1 MKRLILNTGSPVTVL
16 FSPHAGIFP
25 PSTLDD
31 EVARLLQR
39 DHENIL
45 KITCSGQLNHWCPV
59 MTAAKL
65 RIDSDSAKRR
75 AVCSSC
81 KGISKIQSLSSIT
94 KEIDLSELLSAENEL
109 DVASMVDSINEEN
122 WRDFTYE
129 GLPLG
134 AWSAYNAMI
143 DFKSPSPS
151 ARPDAFLRYK
161 ADLGGA
167 LKSAIAA
174 RNLSQQTNIAEALA
188 HSFEYSSPRA
198 FLGVLSRLGVSTF
211 SFYGDG
217 HREFR
222 HRLLTVAPAKKFP
235 DLRIDVRYRRGLE
248 DALTKHEIALVRS
261 HLEGIIQGK
270 GELEYSPPPTKRD
283 LRSSLRIADFQ
294 KSVLVL
300 TSSPDEVEASLIA
313 GLRPDHLSQDNDI
326 EFIQNVISLA
336 KSNPQTN
343 FIIRVHPRLSPN
355 RRDSETSYV
364 LSEIRKLESN
374 APENVTWNFP
384 EDGHSLY
391 DLLPIIDFVIAYRS
405 SAAHEAMALG
415 YRCFFVDPT
424 KDPTQQLSVA
434 FADAAEVPSRFSSF
448 LSTLDKPFSPVLVW
462 RFLATDL
469 LRVRIDVDNQYE
481 FRAPRFGNSREQIG
495 SPRNQKSLWQSVKN
509 LISPSQVVIL
519 NFLLW
524 SWRIL
529 HNKHKAQVREVSIQ
543 NISLG
548 DMTSVY
554 KLWGSQLDKG
564 TERKM
569 VAAASAE
576 LLSSLQPLDRQG
588 LRSKQ

>member
-25 PSTLDD
+25 PSNLDD

-65 RIDSDSAKRR
+65 RIDSDSAKRQ

-109 DVASMVDSINEEN
+109 DVASMVASINEEN

-235 DLRIDVRYRRGLE
+235 DLRMDVRYRRGLE

-270 GELEYSPPPTKRD
+270 GELEYSSPPTKRD
-283 LRSSLRIADFQ
+283 LRSSLRIKDFQ
-294 KSVLVL
+294 RSVLVL
-300 TSSPDEVEASLIA
+300 TSSPDEVQASVVA
-313 GLRPDHLSQDNDI
+313 GLRPDHLLRDNDLQ
-326 EFIQNVISLA
+326 FIQTVLSLA
-336 KSNPQTN
+336 SSTPSVN
-343 FIIRVHPRLSPN
+343 FIIRVHPRLAPN
-355 RRDSETSYV
+355 RRDNETSH
-364 LSEIRKLESN
+364 LLAEIRKFEAE
-374 APENVTWNFP
+374 APFNVTWNFP
-384 EDGHSLY
+384 EDGYSLY
-391 DLLPIIDFVIAYRS
+391 DLLPIIEFAIAYRS

-415 YRCFFVDPT
+415 YRCFFVDSTKNPT
-424 KDPTQQLSVA
+424 FRGEMSDETIQDVSTRFSVFLSVTKNDPEELVA
-434 FADAAEVPSRFSSF
+434 
-448 LSTLDKPFSPVLVW
+448 VW
-462 RFLATDL
+462 RFLATHL
-469 LRVRIDVDNQYE
+469 LRVRIDVENLYE
-481 FRAPRFGNSREQIG
+481 LRSRGVYNSRNPSRNWTYPNGIWHQIRTRI
-495 SPRNQKSLWQSVKN
+495 P
-509 LISPSQVVIL
+509 PSKALIL
-519 NFLLW
+519 NYLVGSCRHLLMK
-524 SWRIL
+524 R
-529 HNKHKAQVREVSIQ
+529 QGSIANVKVQ
-543 NISLG
+543 KIAMK
-548 DMTSVY
+548 DMENWY
-554 KLWGSQLDKG
+554 RLWGSRLNKNTEGGLVKVVSHQL
-564 TERKM
+564 KM
-569 VAAASAE
+569 
-576 LLSSLQPLDRQG
+576 SLVRFEA
-588 LRSKQ
+588 